1 MFFKMKKYSLILV
14 YLFLCNCSKTDVT
27 IIQEEE
33 IINTGSLDFAK
44 TFGGSKNEVFYSID
58 KTIDGGYVIAGYTQ
72 SVDGDIIT
80 KTAASFDFWIQKF
93 SADNTL
99 EWQKTFGGSE
109 DDSAASII
117 QTKDGGFAVLGYSKS
132 SDTDVSVNAGSKDF
146 WLIKLSNS
154 GNLLWEKT
162 FGFSGADYGTT
173 LLEAKDGG
181 FLITGVLDV
190 SGSNGEGNSKSTA
203 TKHAGGD
210 YWAIKTDGS
219 GNLQWRKFFGGSLS
233 ELPLGV
239 VETRNNNF
247 IIVGSSDS
255 DDFNIENNKGSYDFW
270 MIKIAFT
277 GALLLEK
284 SFGGSAIDEARA
296 IAATNDGN
304 FIVVGDTRSS
314 DVDVSLNNGA
324 ADIWILKIS
333 AEGDLIW
340 EKTIGGSSF
349 DVARAIYKTQDN
361 GFLIAGSSRSLDNG
375 FENKGQ
381 NDALI
386 LKIDENGNLLW
397 QKTAGGSEIDFL
409 YDVVELNNKLIIA
422 VGESSSSDQD
432 ILENKGFTDALV
444 IQIK

>member
-14 YLFLCNCSKTDVT
+14 YLFLCNCSKTDVAL
-27 IIQEEE
+27 IQEEE

-93 SADNTL
+93 SIDNTL

-132 SDTDVSVNAGSKDF
+132 SDTDVSVNAGDKDF
-146 WLIKLSNS
+146 WFLKLSNS

-190 SGSNGEGNSKSTA
+190 SGSNGEGNSKSRA

-210 YWAIKTDGS
+210 YWAIKTDGY

-270 MIKIAFT
+270 MIKIAST

-432 ILENKGFTDALV
+432 IPENKGFTDALI